1 MNRFVGL
8 IITVVAIAALIGA
21 AIGWRFPF
29 LGQNQRANQLAQQGS
44 QTRTTNRG
52 RTQPANPPNTP
63 AANNTP
69 NANNPDDLD
78 PLDPE
83 ASNTPNQPAPETSD
97 ASAPAALW

>member
-29 LGQNQRANQLAQQGS
+29 LGQNQRANQLAQQRS
-44 QTRTTNRG
+44 QNQTTNGR
-52 RTQPANPPNTP
+52 RTQPANQPNTP
-63 AANNTP
+63 APNNTP

-78 PLDPE
+78 PE
-83 ASNTPNQPAPETSD
+83 APNTQNQPAQETSD